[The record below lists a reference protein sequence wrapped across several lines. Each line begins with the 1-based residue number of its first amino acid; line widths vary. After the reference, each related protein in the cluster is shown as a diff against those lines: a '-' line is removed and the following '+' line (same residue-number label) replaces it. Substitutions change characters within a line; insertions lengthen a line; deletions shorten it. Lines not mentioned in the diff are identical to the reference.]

1 MLEQYVIVV
10 RGAGDLGSSVGVCLH
25 SVGFLVVMTETER
38 PLAVRRSVSFS
49 DAVYDGEASVEGVS
63 AVRAGTISEIQDV
76 LDGDDVALIVDPV
89 ARIAPNLKPLAFI
102 DAIMAKRNLGTHPN
116 DAPIVIALG
125 PGFTAGRDVHAVIE
139 TQRGHNLGRII
150 WEGLAQPDTGIPGP
164 VLGHAADR
172 VLRAPADGII
182 HWNNQIG
189 DLVHEGQLLGSVGTQ
204 AVVAAFDG
212 ALRGAIRDG
221 LQVSAGTKI
230 GDVDPRNDTV
240 ACFTIS
246 DRARAI
252 AGSTLQAL
260 LILMRRL
267 DSNGLKMHI
276 RGNQTTMV

>member
-1 MLEQYVIVV
+1 MLEQYIVVV

-25 SVGFLVVMTETER
+25 SVGFLVVMTETDR

-49 DAVYDGEASVEGVS
+49 DAVYDGETSVEGVR
-63 AVRAGTISEIQDV
+63 AVRAGTLSEIQDV
-76 LDGDDVALIVDPV
+76 LDGDDIALVVDPD
-89 ARIAPNLKPLAFI
+89 ARIAPNLKPLAII
-102 DAIMAKRNLGTHPN
+102 DAIMAKRNLGTHLN

-139 TQRGHNLGRII
+139 TQRSHDLGRII
-150 WEGLAQPDTGIPGP
+150 WEGPAQPDTGIPAP

-172 VLRAPADGII
+172 VLRAPAGGII

-189 DLVHEGQLLGSVGTQ
+189 DLVQEDQVLGHVGDQ
-204 AVVAAFDG
+204 PVLAPFVG

-230 GDVDPRNDTV
+230 GDVDPRNDAV

-246 DRARAI
+246 DKARAI

-260 LILMRRL
+260 LILTRRL
-267 DSNGLKMHI
+267 DESG
-276 RGNQTTMV
+276 